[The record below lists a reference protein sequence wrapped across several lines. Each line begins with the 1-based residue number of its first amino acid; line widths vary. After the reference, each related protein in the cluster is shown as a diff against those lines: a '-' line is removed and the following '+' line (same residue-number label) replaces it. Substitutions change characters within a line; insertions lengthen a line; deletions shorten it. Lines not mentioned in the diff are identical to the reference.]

1 MYLKKNLKK
10 KLLLFLTLN
19 NEYKYESTKNLMI
32 SEKVEEKID
41 NQLNINKK
49 IKMGFNQSINF
60 INNHSFSILGI
71 LCSFNILHNILPMS
85 LIFHVLKFI
94 LLCTFETNPS
104 LSTLIYVIEVVYR
117 QFLTVL
123 TVLTDIETHQVFQDI
138 ETHQFFQFILVVVI
152 LLQDSSISD
161 IFHKIFNGKTT
172 VELEEEKKKN
182 KKKLEVLRN
191 QNKKALLEKEFFLFS
206 DKPYSIGGMNVLT
219 ILTFMILFF
228 SLVSLSTML
237 FCSIDDYDKTFNNIN
252 NNHFFDFFLLPFF
265 LSKFHTPYFIK
276 MIILYLPL
284 KTSFFPTDMRYLL
297 PIVYVFKIGFIL
309 FSLQKDN
316 ILYFFNKIIGKKED
330 SIEELKKQKLEE
342 ERLEEQKKQELKE
355 QKEIQE
361 KKAEFKYKLL
371 LVGLII
377 VIICISIYKKY
388 SESEYIQI

>member
-1 MYLKKNLKK
+1 MYLKK

-32 SEKVEEKID
+32 PEKVEEKID

-60 INNHSFSILGI
+60 INDHSFSILGT
-71 LCSFNILHNILPMS
+71 LCSFNILHKILPIS
-85 LIFHVLKFI
+85 LIGHVLRFI

-104 LSTLIYVIEVVYR
+104 LLQGLYFLEAMSR
-117 QFLTVL
+117 QFLKIDT
-123 TVLTDIETHQVFQDI
+123 ETNQV
-138 ETHQFFQFILVVVI
+138 FQFILVVLI
-152 LLQDSSISD
+152 LLRDSFISD

-182 KKKLEVLRN
+182 KKKLEELRN
-191 QNKKALLEKEFFLFS
+191 QNKKALLTKEFYLFS
-206 DKPYSIGGMNVLT
+206 NKPYSIGGMNVVT

-237 FCSIDDYDKTFNNIN
+237 FYSTTYYDETFNNN
-252 NNHFFDFFLLPFF
+252 QVFDFFVLPMF
-265 LSKFHTPYFIK
+265 LSAFHTPYFIK
-276 MIILYLPL
+276 TIILYLPL
-284 KTSFFPTDMRYLL
+284 KTSFFPENMQYLL

-371 LVGLII
+371 LVGFII
-377 VIICISIYKKY
+377 VIICISIYKNY